1 MKKLAQVFKV
11 DLKIRKV
18 SKSYLID
25 KETFVLGRGET
36 SAIIIDD
43 NNVSREHLKVQ
54 LDSEHRIFVQDL
66 GSSNGTYISN
76 TKIDPKVL
84 IPITENDTIEFGKSK
99 VKIKISL
106 FTIKNKKE
114 EFENEVTSIEQIN
127 NIKVEVKECAEADN
141 EVKHNFKNINIV
153 APSYKTDL
161 EHSSEIIKGSKRV

>member
-99 VKIKISL
+99 VKIKV
-106 FTIKNKKE
+106 NK
-114 EFENEVTSIEQIN
+114 IDQ
-127 NIKVEVKECAEADN
+127 
-141 EVKHNFKNINIV
+141 
-153 APSYKTDL
+153 
-161 EHSSEIIKGSKRV
+161 KGAI